1 MMKEWA
7 TVISWEKG
15 VALLRC
21 DPQAGCSSCS
31 ARGGCGTR
39 TLNKLG
45 PQPAHHLQVEIE
57 QPLEPGQKVELGIT
71 EGSLLRSALLVYMTP
86 LAGVLLGGG
95 LMQMGFNSDLFAL
108 LGAVIGG
115 TAGFL
120 TARYLAKHTTNE
132 QSYQPVV
139 LQVGLPPTAFRM
151 QNDLS

>member
-7 TVISWEKG
+7 TVISWEAG

-31 ARGGCGTR
+31 ARTGCGTR

-45 PQPAHHLQVEIE
+45 PQPAHHLQVNIE

-86 LAGVLLGGG
+86 LVGLLLGGG
-95 LMQMGFNSDLFAL
+95 LMQMWLNSDLFAL
-108 LGAVIGG
+108 LGAVAGG
-115 TAGFL
+115 AVGFL
-120 TARYLAKHTTNE
+120 AARFLANQREDE
-132 QSYQPVV
+132 QGYQPVV
-139 LQVGLPPTAFRM
+139 LQIGLPPTAFRM
-151 QNDLS
+151 QSDLS